1 MKIAV
6 VSESPA
12 DEAAIKILVDGILE
26 AETELVSSPR
36 LRPQGW
42 RSVLGL
48 LPIIIKHLHYQTD
61 ADAFVAV
68 VDSDDSEVHLR
79 AHEGLES
86 AFPNCRLCRLRY
98 LIRNEIDGLASVPAR
113 PLMKCAI
120 GIAVPSVE
128 AWYQCGIDTH
138 VNEATWSRHLRSEQI
153 TYDRQSLKRAVYG
166 SDRPTLA
173 VEVRAAREASQ
184 RLMTNVDLLN
194 QLFPDGF
201 GALLRDVRGWADETI
216 E

>member
-1 MKIAV
+1 MRIAV

-12 DEAAIKILVDGILE
+12 DEAAIKILVDVILE

-42 RSVLGL
+42 PSVVGL

-68 VDSDDSEVHLR
+68 VDSDDSAVHLR
-79 AHEGLES
+79 RHEGSELT
-86 AFPNCRLCRLRY
+86 FPNCRLCRLRY
-98 LIRNEIDGLASVPAR
+98 LIRNEMDGLASVPNR

-120 GIAVPSVE
+120 GIAVPSIE

-138 VNEATWSRHLRSEQI
+138 VNEATWVRYLESEHI

-166 SDRPTLA
+166 SDRPNLA
-173 VEVRAAREASQ
+173 TEIRAASEASQ
-184 RLMTNVDLLN
+184 RLVTNIELLN

-201 GALLRDVRGWADETI
+201 GTLLRDLRGWTD
-216 E
+216 